1 MARVTQHTFMATDRT
16 GQATR
21 SVTSNLRRV
30 QSQTSK
36 MQALQP
42 SWNRGLNANR
52 RAVQQFGFQLGDF
65 ATQIAGGQSAML
77 AFTQQG
83 GQMLQFFGP
92 FGAIAAAALAVFGSM
107 AIAIQRSGSSLS
119 MFAGPLG
126 ELNDELRAIWGV
138 MKSVGSAFVDVGNF
152 IVNNL
157 TAIGTMVLAVAGYF
171 ALQWVVAM
179 ARAAISTNTV
189 RAAVLALR
197 INMVTLGPAAGIA
210 ATGVQVLAGA
220 LGVLR
225 GILITLG
232 IPALVIGIGF
242 LFQAFLE
249 LRKGVGS
256 TGEAFKLLGDLA
268 RASLDYMGAS
278 AAALVPALG
287 AVWRNI
293 TAGFL
298 SMIRTIT
305 EKWFHMLKGLAD
317 SIQGIGLLQGLYV
330 EIGGAA
336 LAAGKATN
344 GLTTTINNLNDTA
357 ADRMTAAS
365 GKVRAAAGDVTTAW
379 NAVREAWAQG
389 RETIDL
395 RNAFGGGVTDEA
407 AGGGGGKSA
416 LDALKNK
423 ADEVSEAFKSMQS
436 AIESSIMSG
445 LDALVHHTKSV
456 KEALLDT
463 LNGILDAVFKAAV
476 NPLIGGIS
484 AGIASGFAN
493 IGVIG
498 SFAGGGFTG
507 AGPRAGGLDGKG
519 GHLALVHP
527 NETVIDHQRGQSMGR
542 APVTINMKVVTPDA
556 ESFRKSQRQIVR
568 DLETQMRSAQ

>member
-1 MARVTQHTFMATDRT
+1 MARVTQHTFVATDRT
-16 GQATR
+16 GPATR
-21 SVTSNLRRV
+21 SVTNNMRRV
-30 QSQTSK
+30 QSQTTK
-36 MQALQP
+36 MRALQP

-152 IVNNL
+152 IINNL

-171 ALQWVVAM
+171 AINWVVAM

-268 RASLDYMGAS
+268 RSVFDYLVDGAKY
-278 AAALVPALG
+278 ALTGVGVLWDG
-287 AVWRNI
+287 I
-293 TAGFL
+293 QAGGLKAFRV
-298 SMIRTIT
+298 I
-305 EKWFHMLKGLAD
+305 LKGWHTLL
-317 SIQGIGLLQGLYV
+317 SGISDT
-330 EIGGAA
+330 A
-336 LAAGKATN
+336 LAAGFEDLALKVHGAAVMTGSKIHELGVEIE
-344 GLTTTINNLNDTA
+344 GLQTGAEGKMNEA
-357 ADRMTAAS
+357 AKTLAAS
-365 GKVRAAAGDVTTAW
+365 GDKVRTAW
-379 NAVREAWAQG
+379 GAVKDAWEAG

-416 LDALKNK
+416 LDALKDK